1 MVIKLK
7 DLIQKRIA
15 ELEAENIL
23 LSVRSNPINL
33 FIENSNDKQKLT
45 NLTIITELKLILD
58 KSE

>member
-1 MVIKLK
+1 MR

-33 FIENSNDKQKLT
+33 FIESSNNKQKLT
-45 NLTIITELKLILD
+45 NLIIITELKLILD